1 MIAVTDHGDVRE
13 VRMSRPPVNAMSTEL
28 IAALREAVERAPQE
42 GARAVVVSGGPG
54 MFTAGLDIPLLIGL
68 DREGVAKLW
77 RELYGMM
84 RALACSPVPVVAAI
98 TGHAPAGGTVIAVF
112 CDWRV
117 AARTPPGPPES
128 GGTGA
133 PFKMGLSEVQ
143 VGIPLP
149 PMIFKALRRQVG
161 AREAERM
168 AVGGLILSPDE
179 ALSAGLV
186 DEVVN
191 ADQVVER
198 AVAWCRSL
206 LALPSDAMLK
216 TRRLARADL
225 AALFEGGSEEELKS
239 VVENWWSAETQG
251 VLKALVKR
259 LGKSA

>member
-13 VRMSRPPVNAMSTEL
+13 VRMSRPPVNALSTEL
-28 IAALREAVERAPQE
+28 LGALREAIERAPAE

-68 DREGVAKLW
+68 DREGIAKLW
-77 RELYGMM
+77 RELYGTM
-84 RALACSPVPVVAAI
+84 RALACSPIPVVAAI
-98 TGHAPAGGTVIAVF
+98 TGHAPAGGTVIAVY

-117 AARTPPGPPES
+117 AARGD
-128 GGTGA
+128 
-133 PFKMGLSEVQ
+133 FKMGLSEVQ

-168 AVGGLILSPDE
+168 AVGGLVLSPE
-179 ALSAGLV
+179 QAMSAGLV
-186 DEVVN
+186 DEVV
-191 ADQVVER
+191 AVEEVVER
-198 AVAWCRSL
+198 AVVWCRGL
-206 LALPSDAMLK
+206 LALPSDAMLA

-225 AALFEGGSEEELKS
+225 AELFEGGSEEELRA
-239 VVENWWSAETQG
+239 VVDNWWSPETQN

>member
-1 MIAVTDHGDVRE
+1 MITVTDHGDVRE
-13 VRMSRPPVNAMSTEL
+13 VRLNRPPVNALSTEL
-28 IAALREAVERAPQE
+28 LGVLREAIERAPAE

-68 DREGVAKLW
+68 DREGITELW
-77 RELYGMM
+77 RELYGLM
-84 RALACSPVPVVAAI
+84 RALACSPIPVVAAI
-98 TGHAPAGGTVIAVF
+98 TGHAPAGGTVIAVY

-117 AARTPPGPPES
+117 AARGD
-128 GGTGA
+128 
-133 PFKMGLSEVQ
+133 FKLGLSEVQ

-168 AVGGLILSPDE
+168 AVGGLILSPE
-179 ALSAGLV
+179 QALSAGLV
-186 DEVVN
+186 DQVVGV
-191 ADQVVER
+191 DEVVER

-206 LALPSDAMLK
+206 LALPADAMLA

-225 AALFEGGSEEELKS
+225 AALFEGGSEEELRS
-239 VVENWWSAETQG
+239 VVDNWWSEETQN

>member
-13 VRMSRPPVNAMSTEL
+13 LRMSRPPVNALSTEL
-28 IAALREAVERAPQE
+28 LGALREAIEQAPAE

-68 DREGVAKLW
+68 DREGIAKLW

-84 RALACSPVPVVAAI
+84 RALACSPIPVVAAI
-98 TGHAPAGGTVIAVF
+98 TGHAPAGGTVIAVY
-112 CDWRV
+112 CDRRV
-117 AARTPPGPPES
+117 AARGD
-128 GGTGA
+128 
-133 PFKMGLSEVQ
+133 FKMGLSEVQ

-149 PMIFKALRRQVG
+149 PMIFKALLRQVG

-168 AVGGLILSPDE
+168 AVGGLVLSPE
-179 ALSAGLV
+179 QALSAGLV
-186 DEVVN
+186 DEVV
-191 ADQVVER
+191 AVEEVVER
-198 AVAWCRSL
+198 AVAWCRGL
-206 LALPSDAMLK
+206 LALPADAMLA

-225 AALFEGGSEEELKS
+225 AALFEGGSEEELRA
-239 VVENWWSAETQG
+239 VVDNWWSPETQN

>member
-1 MIAVTDHGDVRE
+1 MIAVIDHGDVRE
-13 VRMSRPPVNAMSTEL
+13 VRMSRPPVNALSTEL
-28 IAALREAVERAPQE
+28 LGALREAIERAPAE

-68 DREGVAKLW
+68 DREGIAKLW

-84 RALACSPVPVVAAI
+84 RALACSPIPVVAAM
-98 TGHAPAGGTVIAVF
+98 TGHAPAGGTVIAVY

-117 AARTPPGPPES
+117 AARGD
-128 GGTGA
+128 
-133 PFKMGLSEVQ
+133 FKMGLSEVQ

-168 AVGGLILSPDE
+168 AVGGLILSPE
-179 ALSAGLV
+179 QALSAGLV
-186 DEVVN
+186 DEVV
-191 ADQVVER
+191 AVEEVVER
-198 AVAWCRSL
+198 AVAWCRGL
-206 LALPSDAMLK
+206 LALPADAMLA

-225 AALFEGGSEEELKS
+225 AALFEGGSEEELQS
-239 VVENWWSAETQG
+239 VVDRWWGAETQA